1 MLEIVIL
8 CLSVLQDGSGCF
20 CLVCLKILLCLMT
33 CYKFNSFCGWLCKFF
48 FKCLEAPNHLNWSD
62 DLYMYFQCINR
73 NLEVQTCLQ
82 KNWFTIFS
90 LPLSSFFNSLLE
102 VSEWFKITG
111 GNVLCI
117 LFLKLYNKLYQ
128 SKWQYMY
135 TVILLSYVVKLGK
148 VWNWDS

>member
-1 MLEIVIL
+1 MVVAASVWYVWKYLFVWWLVISL
-8 CLSVLQDGSGCF
+8 TAFVVGFAS
-20 CLVCLKILLCLMT
+20 
-33 CYKFNSFCGWLCKFF
+33 

-82 KNWFTIFS
+82 KKWFTIFS

-117 LFLKLYNKLYQ
+117 LFLKLYDKLYQ
-128 SKWQYMY
+128 GKWQYMY
-135 TVILLSYVVKLGK
+135 TVILLSYVVKLRK